1 MTRNQKI
8 IIISVGSAL
17 LGAYLSVFIYQR
29 IQRAKADKSILS
41 AEEALKIL
49 RDKKE
54 DGDTRIPKF
63 TKEDSIPFVPNPY
76 DSVLDEL
83 QKFDVISGMGD
94 Y

>member
-1 MTRNQKI
+1 MTTKQK

-29 IQRAKADKSILS
+29 IQRAKADESILS

-54 DGDTRIPKF
+54 NGDTQIPKF
-63 TKEDSIPFVPNPY
+63 SKEDSIPFFPNPN

>member
-1 MTRNQKI
+1 MTTKQKLTI
-8 IIISVGSAL
+8 GLISSVIV
-17 LGAYLSVFIYQR
+17 GAYVTIFIYQR
-29 IQRAKADKSILS
+29 IQRAKADKSIMP

-54 DGDTRIPKF
+54 DGDTPIPEF
-63 TKEDSIPFVPNPY
+63 TKEDSIPFVPNQ